1 MPNDFPIFVL
11 DVVTIFL
18 FFGLAAQTYYILQ
31 LSKKI
36 TEQNKEIGQLKEVV
50 YAVYEST
57 KGNPDVRVER
67 HKLTPD
73 GK

>member
-18 FFGLAAQTYYILQ
+18 FVALAAQTYYIFL

-36 TEQNKEIGQLKEVV
+36 TEQNKEIAELKEVV
-50 YAVYEST
+50 YAVYESS
-57 KGNPDVRVER
+57 KGNPDVRIER
-67 HKLTPD
+67 HKMTTD